1 MSCQAASRRS
11 DFELVSNFW
20 LRQVS
25 GIGLDLEDQ
34 RLARGSVENPEFNS
48 KVPFHYLSRQ
58 IPQLTLSTQEG
69 LTTIYPLTRLSSISS
84 SSEFTDMSSLMEPTE
99 F

>member
-1 MSCQAASRRS
+1 M
-11 DFELVSNFW
+11 
-20 LRQVS
+20 S

-58 IPQLTLSTQEG
+58 VPQLTLSTEEG
-69 LTTIYPLTRLSSISS
+69 RGIWLLFILCLG
-84 SSEFTDMSSLMEPTE
+84 FNKAQFHFFLK
-99 F
+99 